1 MAEGLGKG
9 VPMKKEAM
17 QTMRRADRAVKD
29 PNAIRAIME
38 EAPVCRIGVS
48 DFGMPY
54 VVPMSFGLGERDL
67 YFHCAAEGRLLDI
80 IRRNDRVC
88 FEMDLFREVILGQ
101 SPCGC
106 SCRYESVI
114 GFGRAVI
121 MDDPG
126 EKKAA
131 LDRIMEHYG
140 EQVPAEYKT
149 DIFAKTTVVRI
160 AIESLTA
167 KRRE

>member
-1 MAEGLGKG
+1 L
-9 VPMKKEAM
+9 PMKREAM
-17 QTMRRADRAVKD
+17 KTMRRLEREVKD
-29 PNAIRAIME
+29 PRAVRAIME
-38 EAPVCRIGVS
+38 KAPVCRIGVS
-48 DFGMPY
+48 DDGMPY

-67 YFHCAAEGRLLDI
+67 YFHCAAEGRLLDV

-106 SCRYESVI
+106 SCRYDSVI

-121 MDDPG
+121 VNDPG

-131 LDRIMEHYG
+131 LDRILEHYG
-140 EQVPAEYKT
+140 EEAPSAYKP
-149 DIFAKTTVVRI
+149 DIFEKTTVIRI
-160 AIESLTA
+160 AVESLSA

>member
-1 MAEGLGKG
+1 MA
-9 VPMKKEAM
+9 MMREAM
-17 QTMRRADRAVKD
+17 KTMRRADREIKD
-29 PNAIRAIME
+29 PKAIRALMDT
-38 EAPVCRIGVS
+38 APVCRIGVS
-48 DFGMPY
+48 DDGMPY

-67 YFHCAAEGRLLDI
+67 YFHCAAEGRLLNI
-80 IRRNDRVC
+80 LRRNDRVC

-140 EQVPAEYKT
+140 EQVTSAYKPE
-149 DIFAKTTVVRI
+149 IFEKTTVIRI

>member
-1 MAEGLGKG
+1 
-9 VPMKKEAM
+9 MKKEAM
-17 QTMRRADRAVKD
+17 KTMRRADREIED
-29 PNAIRAIME
+29 PNAIRKIME

-48 DFGMPY
+48 DDGTPY

-67 YFHCAAEGRLLDI
+67 YFHCAAEGRLLGS
-80 IRRNDRVC
+80 IRQNNRVC
-88 FEMDLFREVILGQ
+88 FEMDLFRGVIIGQ

-114 GFGRAVI
+114 GFGRAGI
-121 MDDPG
+121 LDDPG

-140 EQVPAEYKT
+140 EQAPSAYKPE
-149 DIFAKTTVVRI
+149 IFDKTTIVRI
-160 AIESLTA
+160 VIESLTA

>member
-1 MAEGLGKG
+1 
-9 VPMKKEAM
+9 MK
-17 QTMRRADRAVKD
+17 TMRRGEREVKD
-29 PNAIRAIME
+29 PTAIRKIME
-38 EAPVCRIGVS
+38 EAPVCRIGVC
-48 DFGMPY
+48 DGGMPY

-88 FEMDLFREVILGQ
+88 VEMDLFREVILGQ

-121 MDDPG
+121 VDDPG

-140 EQVPAEYKT
+140 EQAPSAYKPE
-149 DIFAKTTVVRI
+149 IFDKTTVVRI
-160 AIESLTA
+160 VIESLTA

>member
-1 MAEGLGKG
+1 MKG
-9 VPMKKEAM
+9 ETMK
-17 QTMRRADRAVKD
+17 TMRRVDREIKD
-29 PNAIRAIME
+29 PKAVRAIME

-48 DFGMPY
+48 DDGMPY

-67 YFHCAAEGRLLDI
+67 YFHCAAEGRLLYI

-114 GFGRAVI
+114 GFGRAAFVEE
-121 MDDPG
+121 PG

-140 EQVPAEYKT
+140 EQAPSAYKP
-149 DIFAKTTVVRI
+149 DIFEKTTVIRI
-160 AIESLTA
+160 AVESSTA

>member
-1 MAEGLGKG
+1 M
-9 VPMKKEAM
+9 MREAM
-17 QTMRRADRAVKD
+17 KTMRRADREIKD
-29 PNAIRAIME
+29 PKAIRALMDK
-38 EAPVCRIGVS
+38 APVCRIGVS
-48 DFGMPY
+48 DDGMPY

-67 YFHCAAEGRLLDI
+67 YFHCAAEGRLLNI

-140 EQVPAEYKT
+140 QQVPSAYKSE
-149 DIFAKTTVVRI
+149 IFEKTTVIRI
-160 AIESLTA
+160 AVESLTA

>member
-1 MAEGLGKG
+1 
-9 VPMKKEAM
+9 MK
-17 QTMRRADRAVKD
+17 TMRRADREIKD
-29 PNAIRAIME
+29 PNAIRKIME
-38 EAPVCRIGVS
+38 EVPVCRIGVC
-48 DFGMPY
+48 DDGMPY
-54 VVPMSFGLGERDL
+54 VVPMSFGLGEGRL
-67 YFHCAAEGRLLDI
+67 YFHCAAEGRLLDV
-80 IRRNDRVC
+80 IRRNDQVC
-88 FEMDLFREVILGQ
+88 FEMDLFRGVIMGQ

-140 EQVPAEYKT
+140 KQVPAAYEP
-149 DIFAKTTVVRI
+149 DIFANPTVVRI
-160 AIESLTA
+160 EIATVTG

>member
-1 MAEGLGKG
+1 MIR
-9 VPMKKEAM
+9 EAM
-17 QTMRRADRAVKD
+17 KTMRRADREIKD
-29 PNAIRAIME
+29 PNAVRAIME

-48 DFGMPY
+48 DDGMPY
-54 VVPMSFGLGERDL
+54 VVPMSFGLGEGRL

-80 IRRNDRVC
+80 IRRNDWVC
-88 FEMDLFREVILGQ
+88 FEMDLFRGLIIGT

-106 SCRYESVI
+106 SCRYESVV
-114 GFGRAVI
+114 GFGRAAIVEEH
-121 MDDPG
+121 G

-140 EQVPAEYKT
+140 EEVPPAYKP
-149 DIFAKTTVVRI
+149 DIFTNTTVI
-160 AIESLTA
+160 GITIESVTG

>member
-1 MAEGLGKG
+1 M
-9 VPMKKEAM
+9 PMKKEAM
-17 QTMRRADRAVKD
+17 TTVRRADREIKD
-29 PNAIRAIME
+29 PEAIRKIMG

-48 DFGMPY
+48 DDGTPY
-54 VVPMSFGLGERDL
+54 VVPMNFGLDEGRL

-88 FEMDLFREVILGQ
+88 FEMDLFRGAIMGQ

-114 GFGRAVI
+114 GFGRAAVV
-121 MDDPG
+121 DDPG

-140 EQVPAEYKT
+140 EQVPAAYKP
-149 DIFAKTTVVRI
+149 DIFEKTTVIRI
-160 AIESLTA
+160 AVESLTA

>member
-1 MAEGLGKG
+1 
-9 VPMKKEAM
+9 MK
-17 QTMRRADRAVKD
+17 TMRRADREIKD
-29 PNAIRAIME
+29 LEAIGKIME

-48 DFGMPY
+48 DDGMPY
-54 VVPMSFGLGERDL
+54 VVPMSFGLGEGRL

-80 IRRNDRVC
+80 IRKNDRVC
-88 FEMDLFREVILGQ
+88 FEMDLFREVIMGQ

-121 MDDPG
+121 VAEPG
-126 EKKAA
+126 EKKTA

-140 EQVPAEYKT
+140 QAVPIAYKPE
-149 DIFAKTTVVRI
+149 IFANTAVVRI
-160 AIESLTA
+160 DIASVTG

>member
-1 MAEGLGKG
+1 M
-9 VPMKKEAM
+9 MREAM
-17 QTMRRADRAVKD
+17 KTMRRADREIKD
-29 PNAIRAIME
+29 PKAIRALMDK
-38 EAPVCRIGVS
+38 APVCRIGVS
-48 DFGMPY
+48 DDGMPY

-67 YFHCAAEGRLLDI
+67 YFHCAAEGRLLNI

-140 EQVPAEYKT
+140 QQVPSAYKPE
-149 DIFAKTTVVRI
+149 IFEKTTVIRI
-160 AIESLTA
+160 AVESLTA